1 MAKSS
6 LKKERWTI
14 TFDPDLKNRVQKEAR
29 KLHVYP
35 VQFLETLVREK
46 LNPYGFQSVRDSVQ
60 YVNAIR
66 EKSGRETDK
75 DFLAE
80 LRAWQKS

>member
-1 MAKSS
+1 MPKHA

-14 TFDPDLKNRVQKEAR
+14 TFDPTLKNRVQSEAQ

-35 VQFLETLVREK
+35 VQLLETLVREQ
-46 LNPYGFQSVRDSVQ
+46 LNPFGFQSIRDSIS

-66 EKSGRETDK
+66 EKSARRSDQ

-80 LRAWQKS
+80 LQQWQKK